1 MSPAIGRAAG
11 HRPGTDRGSVDRVVR
26 QVASVCLS
34 YPDDGM
40 LGRLPLCRTAL
51 GAVPVAE
58 PVTLLTRFLEYAEST
73 APPELQRRYVALFD
87 FDRKHA
93 LHLSYWTDGDTRR
106 RGAALAAFKQR
117 YRDSGALVHT
127 HGELPDHLPMVLEF
141 AALVDPVAGR
151 ELLLHYRAGLE
162 LLRLA
167 LIEDR
172 TPYAEVLVAV
182 CATLPGASPR
192 DGAAAR
198 ALAASGPPS
207 EEVGLEPYRTSEP
220 RLLPLTPVSTAEVR

>member
-1 MSPAIGRAAG
+1 ML
-11 HRPGTDRGSVDRVVR
+11 DRVVR
-26 QVASVCLS
+26 QVASVCLT
-34 YPDDGM
+34 YPDDDM
-40 LGRLPLCRTAL
+40 LGRLPLLRSAL
-51 GAVPVAE
+51 AVVPTSEPVA
-58 PVTLLTRFLEYAEST
+58 LLAGFLAHAEST
-73 APPELQRRYVALFD
+73 PPPELQRQYVALFD

-117 YRDSGALVHT
+117 YRDSGWLVDT
-127 HGELPDHLPMVLEF
+127 RGELPDHLPMVLEF

-192 DGAAAR
+192 DRAAAR